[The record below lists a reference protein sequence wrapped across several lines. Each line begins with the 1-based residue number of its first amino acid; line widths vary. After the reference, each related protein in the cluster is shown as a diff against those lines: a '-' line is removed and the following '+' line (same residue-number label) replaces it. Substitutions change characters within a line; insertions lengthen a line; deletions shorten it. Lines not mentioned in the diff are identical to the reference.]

1 MKRNGEQIA
10 LLASDFE
17 KRAYKSTRKKV
28 ASALQAFKEWVQVKN
43 EYHKADGYG
52 N

>member
-1 MKRNGEQIA
+1 MHYWQATSKKERTNQQG
-10 LLASDFE
+10 
-17 KRAYKSTRKKV
+17 KKV